1 MKVDISIKINRSK
14 DTLRSRCRVSIDGEM
29 LFDNYSKVD
38 PWGCSGTSGSSGGR
52 EISAAEQRIIMTAI
66 RAWLRADKAVLKYK
80 PIKSKSLGFSFGG
93 TSGTSGTS

>member
-1 MKVDISIKINRSK
+1 MKVDISIKIDRKKDVLCSK
-14 DTLRSRCRVSIDGEM
+14 CRVSIDGET
-29 LFDNYSKVD
+29 LFYNWSKVD
-38 PWGCSGTSGSSGGR
+38 PYGCSGTSGSSGGR

-80 PIKSKSLGFSFGG
+80 PIKSRLLGFSFDG